1 MKGTLK
7 KDDAFVQQK
16 KDDAIGHS
24 NFVIYTCRNK
34 YYEKESLK

>member
-16 KDDAIGHS
+16 KDDAIGPFQFCNLHLQ
-24 NFVIYTCRNK
+24 K